1 MKRKI
6 ATALVIAAVTLA
18 LAGCPKQTLV
28 YNVEDAAVV
37 SNIGNVS
44 VENIRKAI
52 VRAGGTLGWNIKD
65 VEPGLLEGTLHLRKH
80 MAKIDIPYS
89 SESYSIIYKDSS
101 NLRYDGTNIH
111 SNYNGWIQNLQKAI
125 DVQLNT
131 L

>member
-65 VEPGLLEGTLHLRKH
+65 VEPGLLEGTLRLRTH
-80 MAKIDIPYS
+80 MAKVDIPYN

>member
-65 VEPGLLEGTLHLRKH
+65 VEPGLLEGTLHIRKH